1 MRESCTYGSVR
12 GALQQWASL
21 PQPKLAKAEAAEANA
36 KKATEAA
43 AERAKQAQEYAG
55 LSLQEAARRI
65 RELLRLDD
73 PFEDE
78 VGEQT
83 CRPP

>member
-1 MRESCTYGSVR
+1 MAFWRNK
-12 GALQQWASL
+12 A
-21 PQPKLAKAEAAEANA
+21 KLAKAEAAEAKA
-36 KKATEAA
+36 KKAAEAA

-65 RELLRLDD
+65 RELLRLDE

-78 VGEQT
+78 VDAQA